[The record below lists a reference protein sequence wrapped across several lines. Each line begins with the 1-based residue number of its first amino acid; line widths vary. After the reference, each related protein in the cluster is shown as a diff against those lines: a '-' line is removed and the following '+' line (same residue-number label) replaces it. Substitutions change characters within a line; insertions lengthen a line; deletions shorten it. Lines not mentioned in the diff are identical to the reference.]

1 MNVMHKASR
10 DAMKRAVR
18 FMMMVCVGLFL
29 VDLIGRSVLLTCFV
43 ARLFHSAVSEAS
55 CSALGLV
62 EGAHLNE
69 RWLLMFGYDHLRYA
83 LSVVDDE
90 RL

>member
-29 VDLIGRSVLLTCFV
+29 VDLIGRSLLLACV
-43 ARLFHSAVSEAS
+43 VVCLFHSAVSEAS
-55 CSALGLV
+55 CSAFGLV
-62 EGAHLNE
+62 EGAYLNE
-69 RWLLMFGYDHLRYA
+69 
-83 LSVVDDE
+83 
-90 RL
+90 